1 MICHAGR
8 FKIRR
13 IMKPRYFFLLALFQ
27 ACVVSAADVTWSG
40 FGTLGY
46 AQSNQPFKYQRYID
60 DQGSFARDSILG
72 AQLDL
77 KLNPQWG
84 ATVQAR
90 LAPAEDHDDAW
101 NASLAWAFVSWRPQ
115 DDWLIRVGKLRLP
128 LMLNT
133 ENRDVGATY
142 ELARLPVE
150 VYSITP
156 TNEVIGLSLSK
167 TWLTG
172 RFDWTLEA
180 YAGQMDTS
188 VRYYG
193 RERRVDSTT
202 PGSFFVDM
210 DVRSAGLV
218 LTARDI
224 DNVFRV
230 GVHEVDARN
239 TSGKI
244 HADIPYRQIAPGIG
258 YYDIV
263 NTRLVD
269 NIIIPV
275 QTLGA
280 SVLLPGDVKLTS
292 EYARMR
298 VDSASEGLSRWG
310 AYLALSRQFGGW
322 TPYVYYARMKSPD
335 GVLQKYKAINGNRV
349 PALPSPYD
357 AAAINQSQKL
367 TADIHSP
374 YDQWTG
380 ALGTAYRLTP
390 TSVLKA
396 EWSHTSSGVVS
407 SFINAP
413 QGSDSA
419 NRHIN
424 VLSLSYSFTF

>member
-1 MICHAGR
+1 MSATMRNG
-8 FKIRR
+8 
-13 IMKPRYFFLLALFQ
+13 YLFLLALCQ
-27 ACVVSAADVTWSG
+27 TGIAGAAEWTWSG

-46 AQSNQPFKYQRYID
+46 AQSNQPYKYQRFID
-60 DQGSFARDSILG
+60 DEGTFMRDSILG

-90 LAPAEDHDDAW
+90 LAPAEDHDQAW
-101 NASLAWAFVSWRPQ
+101 EASLAWAFVSWRPQ
-115 DDWLIRVGKLRLP
+115 DDWLIRAGKLRLP

-142 ELARLPVE
+142 EFARLPVE
-150 VYSITP
+150 VYSIAP
-156 TNEVIGLSLSK
+156 TTDVIGLSISK
-167 TWLTG
+167 TWMTG

-180 YAGQMDTS
+180 YTGEMDTS

-193 RERRVDSTT
+193 RDRRIDSSN

-210 DVRSAGLV
+210 TVRSTGLV

-224 DNVFRV
+224 DNVFRA
-230 GVHEVDARN
+230 GIHEVDAQN
-239 TSGKI
+239 TSGAI
-244 HADIPYRQIAPGIG
+244 HADLPFRPIAPGIG
-258 YYDIV
+258 YYDLV

-275 QTLGA
+275 QTLGV

-298 VDSASEGLSRWG
+298 VSSASEGLSRWG
-310 AYLALSRQFGGW
+310 AYLALSRQIGDW

-335 GVLQKYKAINGNRV
+335 GVLEKYKAINGNRV
-349 PALPSPYD
+349 PRLPPPYD
-357 AAAINQSQKL
+357 AAAINQSQRL
-367 TADIHSP
+367 TADILSP

-380 ALGTAYRLTP
+380 AIGTSYRLTP

-396 EWSHTSSGVVS
+396 EWSHTDSGVVS
-407 SFINAP
+407 SFIDAP
-413 QGSDSA
+413 RGSDSA

-424 VLSLSYSFTF
+424 VFSLSYSFTF

>member
-1 MICHAGR
+1 MRNG
-8 FKIRR
+8 
-13 IMKPRYFFLLALFQ
+13 YLFLLALCQ
-27 ACVVSAADVTWSG
+27 TCVAGAAEWTWSG

-46 AQSNQPFKYQRYID
+46 AQSNQPYKYQRFID
-60 DQGSFARDSILG
+60 DEGTFMRDSILG

-90 LAPAEDHDDAW
+90 LAPAEDHDQAW
-101 NASLAWAFVSWRPQ
+101 EASLAWAFVSWRPQ
-115 DDWLIRVGKLRLP
+115 DDWLIRAGKLRLP

-142 ELARLPVE
+142 EFARLPVE
-150 VYSITP
+150 VYSIAP
-156 TNEVIGLSLSK
+156 TTDVIGLSISK
-167 TWLTG
+167 TWMTG

-180 YAGQMDTS
+180 YTGEMDTS

-193 RERRVDSTT
+193 RERRIDSSN

-210 DVRSAGLV
+210 TVRSTGLV

-224 DNVFRV
+224 DNVFRA
-230 GVHEVDARN
+230 GIHEVDAQN
-239 TSGKI
+239 TSGAI
-244 HADIPYRQIAPGIG
+244 HADLPFRPIAPGVG
-258 YYDIV
+258 YYDLV

-298 VDSASEGLSRWG
+298 VSSASEGLSRWG
-310 AYLALSRQFGGW
+310 AYLALSRQFGDW

-335 GVLQKYKAINGNRV
+335 GVLEKYKAINGNRV
-349 PALPSPYD
+349 PRLPPPYD
-357 AAAINQSQKL
+357 AAAINQSQRL
-367 TADIHSP
+367 TADILSP

-380 ALGTAYRLTP
+380 AIGTSYRLTP

-396 EWSHTSSGVVS
+396 EWSHTDSGVVS
-407 SFINAP
+407 SFIDAP
-413 QGSDSA
+413 RGSDSA

-424 VLSLSYSFTF
+424 VFSLSYSFTF